1 MKRVVITGMGVV
13 SPIGNDVPSFQKAL
27 EEGVIGIGPITKV
40 DEPESPIKLAAEVKN
55 YNPEAAIPKKDIKRL
70 DLFSQYA
77 LSAAD
82 EAVKSSGLDLEAVD
96 SHRMGVIISSGIGG
110 METFENEVI
119 KFHEK
124 GGFKIAPL
132 FIPMMIGNMAAGN
145 VALEYGCKGICTNVV
160 TACAAS
166 THAIGEAF
174 RNIKHGYCDVIL
186 AGGTEAAVTK
196 AAVAGFSALKALSRS
211 DDPLRGSIPFD
222 AERDGFVIGEG
233 AGILVLESLDHAQ
246 ERGATIL
253 GEIVGY
259 GANCDA
265 YHITAPSP
273 GGEGAS
279 ACMSLALAEAG
290 IDPNE
295 VQYINAHGTS
305 TQLNDAAES
314 AAIERTFGEHSKDL
328 LVSSSKSQFGHLLGA
343 AGAVESIAL
352 LTGMNKGFAPATM
365 GYKVQDEVC
374 NLNYVPNAIA
384 KANIKYAMS
393 NNFGFGGHN
402 ASLCFKKW
410 EE

>member
-1 MKRVVITGMGVV
+1 MKRVVITGMGVI

-27 EEGVIGIGPITKV
+27 EDCLVGIGPITKV
-40 DEPESPIKLAAEVKN
+40 DEPESPIKLAAEVKDF
-55 YNPEAAIPKKDIKRL
+55 NPEAVIPKKEIKRL

-110 METFENEVI
+110 METFESEVI

-196 AAVAGFSALKALSRS
+196 AAVAGFAALKALSRS
-211 DDPLRGSIPFD
+211 SDPLRGSIPFD

-233 AGILVLESLDHAQ
+233 AGILVLESLEHAQ
-246 ERGATIL
+246 ARGATIL
-253 GEIVGY
+253 GEVVGY

-279 ACMSLALAEAG
+279 ACMSIALAEAG
-290 IDPNE
+290 IAPNE

-314 AAIERTFGEHSKDL
+314 AAIKRTFGDHTKNL

-374 NLNYVPNAIA
+374 DLNYVPNATV
-384 KANIKYAMS
+384 KADIKYAMS

-402 ASLCFKKW
+402 ASLCFKK
-410 EE
+410 